1 MRHYTTNENHGEDIL
16 KAIAKIEALENNFK
30 YSQKEADDF
39 AIGFA
44 LFLSKNMYENIY
56 KDIDEDGKTWVSYFQ
71 IGFDD
76 LSTAKRFTIQE
87 LLEIYKK
94 EKGL

>member
-30 YSQKEADDF
+30 YSQKEADEF
-39 AIGFA
+39 TIGFA
-44 LFLSKNMYENIY
+44 EWYLNLWHTDDDS
-56 KDIDEDGKTWVSYFQ
+56 S
-71 IGFDD
+71 FDNN
-76 LSTAKRFTIQE
+76 SPQE
-87 LLEIYKK
+87 LLELYKK

>member
-44 LFLSKNMYENIY
+44 EWSDNNYFRMGNTSMWAISTDWENNT
-56 KDIDEDGKTWVSYFQ
+56 K
-71 IGFDD
+71 
-76 LSTAKRFTIQE
+76 FTTKE
-87 LLEIYKK
+87 LLEKYKK
-94 EKGL
+94 TL

>member
-30 YSQKEADDF
+30 YSQKEADEF
-39 AIGFA
+39 VIGF
-44 LFLSKNMYENIY
+44 FDWFNSKEAEDLMHDLVIVGEV
-56 KDIDEDGKTWVSYFQ
+56 DINTTTK
-71 IGFDD
+71 
-76 LSTAKRFTIQE
+76 E